1 MKKWSYH
8 SAGLLKD
15 ASEDSVDG
23 NLVQRRRASTA
34 RALDYLTLAV
44 GVMERQTGAALQF
57 GERGNQ
63 SGAPAQ
69 ERHEFVI
76 DPVDLSPPF
85 SDTHI
90 SAPLCDVV
98 FEAATR

>member
-1 MKKWSYH
+1 MKKWSHH
-8 SAGLLKD
+8 SARLLKD

-23 NLVQRRRASTA
+23 NLVQRWRARTA
-34 RALDYLTLAV
+34 RALDDLTLAV

-76 DPVDLSPPF
+76 DPVDLRPLFP
-85 SDTHI
+85 DTHI
-90 SAPLCDVV
+90 SAPLCGLA